1 MPETN
6 DGTQRGK
13 WYLAATGIE
22 TANAAP
28 CAARTSASARPL
40 SLSLSDVSAAGIILD
55 SFQVQRLALAR
66 AQAHH
71 TKDLLMFISLY
82 YITGD
87 CARTL

>member
-1 MPETN
+1 M
-6 DGTQRGK
+6 QH
-13 WYLAATGIE
+13 LAPRAQ
-22 TANAAP
+22 AQAP
-28 CAARTSASARPL
+28 VHCR
-40 SLSLSDVSAAGIILD
+40 LSLSDVSAAGIILD